1 MILYGF
7 KVGIDEE
14 DVIKKVIVEITDDGK
29 VLREVTVDIDKEYK
43 ISPYKDIKMK
53 YRDKIGVVRSF
64 KKNEDKGELKAH
76 IQFLD
81 NNKFGWVDVQDLEE
95 IK

>member
-7 KVGIDEE
+7 KVGSDEE
-14 DVIKKVIVEITDDGK
+14 NVIKKVIVEITDDGK

-43 ISPYKDIKMK
+43 VSPFKEIKMK

-76 IQFLD
+76 LQFSD
-81 NNKFGWVDVQDLEE
+81 NNKFGWVDVQDLMHV
-95 IK
+95 